1 MEASRTGKETW
12 GLGCAWR
19 ASGPVGTVEAGWG
32 PSRAGGVASCRRE
45 TLASGQCLDK
55 WRVGCR
61 PSNSKGQAVQE
72 SKAGA
77 LIAIRLHSFIHSAY
91 IY

>member
-1 MEASRTGKETW
+1 MGAI
-12 GLGCAWR
+12 
-19 ASGPVGTVEAGWG
+19 EAGWG

-55 WRVGCR
+55 WRAGCR
-61 PSNSKGQAVQE
+61 PSSSKGQAVQE

-77 LIAIRLHSFIHSAY
+77 LTCH
-91 IY
+91 